1 MKVKKLKSPNHP
13 IKPRKSSQIKFI
25 IIHYTGMQSER
36 ESIKKL
42 ISKKSE
48 VSAHY
53 LINRKGD
60 LVKMVE
66 ENYVAWHAGKSRW
79 KNFTNLNSRSIGIEL
94 VNKGHR
100 LGYENFS
107 KKQIKKLIL
116 LSKFLI
122 KKYKIKKT
130 NILGHSD
137 IAPLRKIDPGEK
149 FPWKLLS
156 KKKIGYWY
164 YESEK
169 NSIMNNLKK
178 TNLRN
183 YFFNNLYKI
192 GYRYF
197 DKKKSLSSDF
207 KIIKSFQRKFRQ
219 NKVNG
224 QIDKECLKISHY
236 LTQSLKD

>member
-169 NSIMNNLKK
+169 NSIKNNLKK

-224 QIDKECLKISHY
+224 QIDKECLQISHY
-236 LTQSLKD
+236 LTQSLKN